1 MVLGYEQFFAS
12 RAITYFVIEK
22 NHPEYLHRLL
32 IIIGTGGVLG
42 GIYGWLNQRHKSR
55 W

>member
-22 NHPEYLHRLL
+22 TILN
-32 IIIGTGGVLG
+32 
-42 GIYGWLNQRHKSR
+42 IYIDC
-55 W
+55 